1 MRDGFRTWVGTALLD
16 GQFEK
21 RMGTGRTGP
30 DEAGPKNADAA
41 PGARPAVAEEAGRT
55 TRIPD
60 ALLSLMPPMYRADRE
75 GRLVYR
81 NRSFAALAA
90 AAFPE
95 FRSPARVNMDAAP
108 APAELMDIFDR
119 LNAGEENVKL
129 RQSFLLGGQVRHFRS
144 SHFLLFE
151 NDAPVGYAGLYT
163 DVTLEAEAVMQ
174 SARAEARFQD
184 VIRSAS
190 DWVWET
196 DENLNLTYV
205 SNRISEALESPP
217 SSLIGKHLFML
228 GEFEELPGSGPPRP
242 DLATTLMPF
251 RGRIFLMPDKRD
263 RVRRISL
270 TGVPVFDDR
279 SGAFMGYRGTGTDV
293 TRQHEAEMR
302 ARKTQ
307 KVLEASLTELRE
319 RNVQLDGALKEAQSA
334 ARAKTEF
341 LGKMS
346 HELRTPLNAIIGF
359 AEMSIQQVFGSLNGR
374 YLSYFRDIHGAAY
387 HLLNIINDILD
398 AVNVDS
404 AKVSISSRPTRV
416 GEVLAQ
422 ARSIVAVRAEQREI
436 DLSAVTMGQD
446 WVVMADPGRTR
457 QIFVNLLSNAVK
469 FTNPGGSV
477 GVDAR
482 PFGQDAVEFTVWD
495 TGIGIPED
503 QHGRIFESF
512 HQVNHD
518 LLSNPT
524 EGTGLGL
531 TISRQLA
538 QMMGGDIY
546 VESRPGRGARFT
558 VRLPRVDAPTEALER
573 ETLF

>member
-108 APAELMDIFDR
+108 APAELMDIIDR

>member
-1 MRDGFRTWVGTALLD
+1 VGTALLD
-16 GQFEK
+16 GQYEK
-21 RMGTGRTGP
+21 RMGTGRTGS

-41 PGARPAVAEEAGRT
+41 SAPGAKPAAAEAAGRT
-55 TRIPD
+55 TPIPD

-95 FRSPARVNMDAAP
+95 FRSPARVNMEAAP

-228 GEFEELPGSGPPRP
+228 GEFEELPGSGPARP

-251 RGRIFLMPDKRD
+251 RGRIFLMPDKRG

-436 DLSAVTMGQD
+436 DLSAVTMGPD

-482 PFGQDAVEFTVWD
+482 PCGQDAVEFTVWD

-538 QMMGGDIY
+538 QMMGGDIH